1 MGSQGGAGYL
11 PAILHTMT
19 RLLSAPL
26 NAYDAVLFKASSVP
40 VMPCRCFNVSSGA
53 AMIIT
58 RLAHYRNIYHQ
69 QFTIAASIIPMSQLT
84 IARCVPNKRQ
94 QGCISCGTCSYPK
107 LTEDHVLTSAYVKIF
122 KTVTRNSIDKNV

>member
-1 MGSQGGAGYL
+1 MGEKEGQGGAGYL

-26 NAYDAVLFKASSVP
+26 NAYDAVLFKASSVL
-40 VMPCRCFNVSSGA
+40 VMPCPCFNVSSGA

-69 QFTIAASIIPMSQLT
+69 QFTITASIIPMSKLT
-84 IARCVPNKRQ
+84 IAARKTHYRRCGPNKV
-94 QGCISCGTCSYPK
+94 QGWNWEIIEPIK
-107 LTEDHVLTSAYVKIF
+107 
-122 KTVTRNSIDKNV
+122 

>member
-1 MGSQGGAGYL
+1 
-11 PAILHTMT
+11 MT

-69 QFTIAASIIPMSQLT
+69 QFTIAASIIPESTDYREVCSKQEAGGQL
-84 IARCVPNKRQ
+84 
-94 QGCISCGTCSYPK
+94 
-107 LTEDHVLTSAYVKIF
+107 ED
-122 KTVTRNSIDKNV
+122 N

>member
-26 NAYDAVLFKASSVP
+26 NAYDAVLFKASSVL
-40 VMPCRCFNVSSGA
+40 VMPCPCFNVSSGA

-69 QFTIAASIIPMSQLT
+69 QFTITASIIPMSKLT
-84 IARCVPNKRQ
+84 IAARILARRTIAGVVRIRCK
-94 QGCISCGTCSYPK
+94 GGT
-107 LTEDHVLTSAYVKIF
+107 
-122 KTVTRNSIDKNV
+122 